1 MEMAWTGLLDENFS
15 SFRAMLDQGG
25 GEYDFYS
32 TMDANGGTLEALLGS
47 ALMCPDGSVLSNMG
61 GSIDTFHDLGHYVTT
76 SADTLEGPEGSDELG
91 LLQGQGGIESGFH
104 KSGGVEKPNG
114 VVGERDGDSAAAAN
128 NSNSNSNINNN
139 NNGRVN
145 GSSVGRGRKNG
156 LPAKNLMAERRRRK
170 KLNDRLFMLRSVV
183 PKVSKMDR
191 ASILGDAVEY
201 LKELLQ
207 RINDLHTELMVGSAN
222 SNPSVPTLPDFPY
235 RMSQES
241 QVSLLNPELEPT
253 TVEVSRREGKALN
266 IHMFCS
272 KKSGLLLSTIKA
284 LDGLGLDVKQAIISC
299 LNGFALDV
307 FRAEQSTGED
317 ATAEEIKALLLQTA
331 DNQDGL

>member
-1 MEMAWTGLLDENFS
+1 MEMAWPGLLDESFS
-15 SFRAMLDQGG
+15 SFRAMLDEGG

-47 ALMCPDGSVLSNMG
+47 ALMSPDDYVLSNVG
-61 GSIDTFHDLGHYVTT
+61 GSLNSSHDLGCSITT
-76 SADTLEGPEGSDELG
+76 SAETLDDPEGSDELG
-91 LLQGQGGIESGFH
+91 LLQRQTAIESGFH
-104 KSGGVEKPNG
+104 KTGGNQKPNG
-114 VVGERDGDSAAAAN
+114 VVTEREADSAAVAAAN
-128 NSNSNSNINNN
+128 NNDNNN
-139 NNGRVN
+139 NNDGCVN
-145 GSSVGRGRKNG
+145 ASTVGRGKKNG

-207 RINDLHTELMVGSAN
+207 RINELHTELMAGSST
-222 SNPSVPTLPDFPY
+222 SNPLVPRLPDFPQ
-235 RMSQES
+235 RMNQES
-241 QVSLLNPELEPT
+241 QASLLNPEVEPPR
-253 TVEVSRREGKALN
+253 VEVSTREGNALN
-266 IHMFCS
+266 IQMFCS
-272 KKSGLLLSTIKA
+272 KKPGLLLSTIRA

-307 FRAEQSTGED
+307 FRAEQSTGLD
-317 ATAEEIKALLLQTA
+317 VTAEEIKALLLHTA
-331 DNQDGL
+331 DNQDEL

>member
-1 MEMAWTGLLDENFS
+1 MEMAWTGLLDESFS
-15 SFRAMLDQGG
+15 SFRAMLDEGG

-47 ALMCPDGSVLSNMG
+47 ALMCPDGSVLSNVG
-61 GSIDTFHDLGHYVTT
+61 GSINTFHDMGCSITT

-91 LLQGQGGIESGFH
+91 FQQRQAGIESGFH
-104 KSGGVEKPNG
+104 KSGGNQNPNG
-114 VVGERDGDSAAAAN
+114 IVGERDADSAAATTTTN
-128 NSNSNSNINNN
+128 NHNNN
-139 NNGRVN
+139 NNDNGCVN
-145 GSSVGRGRKNG
+145 ASSVGRGRKNG

-207 RINDLHTELMVGSAN
+207 RINDLHIELMAGSSN
-222 SNPSVPTLPDFPY
+222 SKPLVPTMPDFPY
-235 RMSQES
+235 RMNQES
-241 QVSLLNPELEPT
+241 QASLLNPEVEPA
-253 TVEVSRREGKALN
+253 TVEVSTREGKALN

-272 KKSGLLLSTIKA
+272 KKPGLLLSTMRA
-284 LDGLGLDVKQAIISC
+284 LDELGLDVKQAIISC

-307 FRAEQSTGED
+307 FRAEQSMGGD
-317 ATAEEIKALLLQTA
+317 VTAEEIKALLLHTA
-331 DNQDGL
+331 DNEDGL

>member
-1 MEMAWTGLLDENFS
+1 MEMAWPGLLDESFS
-15 SFRAMLDQGG
+15 SFRAMLDEGG

-47 ALMCPDGSVLSNMG
+47 ALMSPDDYVLSNVG
-61 GSIDTFHDLGHYVTT
+61 GSLNSSHDLGCSITT
-76 SADTLEGPEGSDELG
+76 SAETLDDPEGSDELG
-91 LLQGQGGIESGFH
+91 LLQRQTAIESGFH
-104 KSGGVEKPNG
+104 KTGGNQKPNG
-114 VVGERDGDSAAAAN
+114 VVTEREADSAAVAAAN
-128 NSNSNSNINNN
+128 NNDNNN
-139 NNGRVN
+139 NNDGCVN
-145 GSSVGRGRKNG
+145 ASTVGRGKKNG

-207 RINDLHTELMVGSAN
+207 RINELHTELMAGSST
-222 SNPSVPTLPDFPY
+222 SNPLVPRLPDFPQ
-235 RMSQES
+235 RMNQES
-241 QVSLLNPELEPT
+241 QASLLNPEVEPPR
-253 TVEVSRREGKALN
+253 VEVSTREGNALN
-266 IHMFCS
+266 IQMFCS
-272 KKSGLLLSTIKA
+272 KKPGLLLSTIRA

-307 FRAEQSTGED
+307 FRAEQSMGLD
-317 ATAEEIKALLLQTA
+317 VTAEEIKALLLHTA
-331 DNQDGL
+331 DNQDEL